1 MTQLRLTTL
10 LAMSL
15 LAACYGGEPVQV
27 ENPPAPTGKTKGQL
41 INECMS
47 TGTPE
52 ACDRKINSRRTSY

>member
-1 MTQLRLTTL
+1 MKQLRLTTL

-15 LAACYGGEPVQV
+15 LAACYGGGPVQV
-27 ENPPAPTGKTKGQL
+27 DNAPAGAGKTKGQL

-52 ACDRKINSRRTSY
+52 ACDRKINNRRTSY

>member
-10 LAMSL
+10 LAVSL
-15 LAACYGGEPVQV
+15 LTACYGGDTVRNNAAQ
-27 ENPPAPTGKTKGQL
+27 PPAGKTKGQL

-52 ACDRKINSRRTSY
+52 ACDRKINSRRTNY